1 MRNYIVGPSST
12 GKTRELLDA
21 AKRSGATV
29 VCKNP
34 EAMLVKANNYGMFG
48 LRFCSYGDI
57 GSLNPGANIVIDDL
71 DEFIAFR
78 FNKSLCGFSVTE
90 D

>member
-12 GKTRELLDA
+12 GKTRELLDSA
-21 AKRSGATV
+21 NRSGSTV

-34 EAMLVKANNYGMFG
+34 EAMLVKANNYGVFG
-48 LRFCSYGDI
+48 MQFCAYEDI
-57 GSLNPGANIVIDDL
+57 DSLSSGANIVIDDL
-71 DEFIAFR
+71 DEFIAFK
-78 FNKSLCGFSVTE
+78 FGKSLRGFSVTE